1 MSHSVPNALMTG
13 ADYLDSLRDGRQ
25 VYLNGERVADVTR
38 HRAFRNA
45 CRSIAGLYDGLHGE
59 QRDVL
64 TRVDAQGRRSHRFFT
79 PAQNAEDL
87 LGAREAIGCW
97 SRMTYGFMGRTPDYK
112 AAFMSGLEAGAG
124 FYGDYRQN
132 ACAWHRAFAD
142 RGLFLNHAIIN
153 PPLDRSKAIHEM
165 RDVFV
170 HVERETDQGI
180 VVSGAKMLAT
190 GSAITNATFVAPVAS
205 AQMEAGKAEDFALVF
220 FARMD
225 NPGLRL
231 MCRPS
236 YEERASSP
244 FDYPLSSRFDE
255 NDSVLLFD
263 KALIPWEDVLVYR
276 DLRRATGF
284 YAESGFANLYNFQS
298 GIRLGVKLELMIGL
312 LSLGV
317 RANGTQGFR
326 GIQAALGE
334 LIALQHLLQALTT
347 AMARDPE
354 RNAAGS
360 AVPRLEYANALR
372 IQVPQ
377 IWKRVRE
384 LLESALGG
392 APLVTVSGAAD
403 LRVQMRLELARLH
416 QELAATM
423 IYVTHDQVEAM
434 TLADKVVVLNGGR
447 VEQVGSPLEL
457 YHHPANL
464 FVAGFL
470 GTPKMGFL
478 RGHLSRN
485 QGERCEV
492 ALECGA
498 RVGLPLCA
506 GELAT
511 GSPVTLGIRP
521 EHLNIAR
528 PGHAFQGLLR
538 VAADVSERLGSDS
551 FCHVRADSGEMLT
564 LRVRGDFAPDYGA
577 PLELGFDP
585 EHCHLFDS
593 NGQALDKRLQQAA

>member
-1 MSHSVPNALMTG
+1 MNGSVLPSRGRVTINQVAEAAGVSKASVSRYIGGDRQLLADATARRIERAIDQLDYRPNQMARGLK
-13 ADYLDSLRDGRQ
+13 RGRTR
-25 VYLNGERVADVTR
+25 LIGMLVADILNPYSVAVMHGVET
-38 HRAFRNA
+38 A
-45 CRSIAGLYDGLHGE
+45 CREHGYSLVVCNTDRDDEQERHHLAALQSYNVEGLIVNTLGHHPGELRALHRELPMVLVDRQLAELDTDLVGLDNADAVEQALDHLQHRGFRDILLVTEPLDGTDITDTPPAKRDLAMVFQTYALYPHMTVRRNLSFALDLAGVDKRE
-59 QRDVL
+59 VAAK
-64 TRVDAQGRRSHRFFT
+64 VDA
-79 PAQNAEDL
+79 A
-87 LGAREAIGCW
+87 ARI
-97 SRMTYGFMGRTPDYK
+97 
-112 AAFMSGLEAGAG
+112 LE
-124 FYGDYRQN
+124 
-132 ACAWHRAFAD
+132 
-142 RGLFLNHAIIN
+142 
-153 PPLDRSKAIHEM
+153 
-165 RDVFV
+165 
-170 HVERETDQGI
+170 
-180 VVSGAKMLAT
+180 
-190 GSAITNATFVAPVAS
+190 
-205 AQMEAGKAEDFALVF
+205 
-220 FARMD
+220 
-225 NPGLRL
+225 
-231 MCRPS
+231 
-236 YEERASSP
+236 
-244 FDYPLSSRFDE
+244 
-255 NDSVLLFD
+255 
-263 KALIPWEDVLVYR
+263 
-276 DLRRATGF
+276 
-284 YAESGFANLYNFQS
+284 
-298 GIRLGVKLELMIGL
+298 
-312 LSLGV
+312 
-317 RANGTQGFR
+317 
-326 GIQAALGE
+326 
-334 LIALQHLLQALTT
+334 LQALL
-347 AMARDPE
+347 E
-354 RNAAGS
+354 RKPRQLSGGQRQRVAIGRAIVRNPKIFLFDEPLSNLDAA
-360 AVPRLEYANALR
+360 
-372 IQVPQ
+372 
-377 IWKRVRE
+377 
-384 LLESALGG
+384 
-392 APLVTVSGAAD
+392 

-577 PLELGFDP
+577 TLELGFDP
-585 EHCHLFDS
+585 AHCHLFDS

>member
-1 MSHSVPNALMTG
+1 M
-13 ADYLDSLRDGRQ
+13 ADLKIRNLQKGFDGQAIIKGIDLDVRDREFVVFVGPSGCGKSTLLR
-25 VYLNGERVADVTR
+25 L
-38 HRAFRNA
+38 
-45 CRSIAGLYDGLHGE
+45 IAGLDEASGGSIALDGTDITDTPPAK
-59 QRDVL
+59 RDLAMVFQTYAL
-64 TRVDAQGRRSHRFFT
+64 YPHMTVRRNLSFALDLAGVDKREVAAKVDA
-79 PAQNAEDL
+79 A
-87 LGAREAIGCW
+87 ARI
-97 SRMTYGFMGRTPDYK
+97 
-112 AAFMSGLEAGAG
+112 LE
-124 FYGDYRQN
+124 
-132 ACAWHRAFAD
+132 
-142 RGLFLNHAIIN
+142 
-153 PPLDRSKAIHEM
+153 
-165 RDVFV
+165 
-170 HVERETDQGI
+170 
-180 VVSGAKMLAT
+180 
-190 GSAITNATFVAPVAS
+190 
-205 AQMEAGKAEDFALVF
+205 
-220 FARMD
+220 
-225 NPGLRL
+225 
-231 MCRPS
+231 
-236 YEERASSP
+236 
-244 FDYPLSSRFDE
+244 
-255 NDSVLLFD
+255 
-263 KALIPWEDVLVYR
+263 
-276 DLRRATGF
+276 
-284 YAESGFANLYNFQS
+284 
-298 GIRLGVKLELMIGL
+298 
-312 LSLGV
+312 
-317 RANGTQGFR
+317 
-326 GIQAALGE
+326 
-334 LIALQHLLQALTT
+334 LQALL
-347 AMARDPE
+347 E
-354 RNAAGS
+354 RKPRQLSGGQRQRVAIGRAIVRNPKIFLFDEPLSNLDAA
-360 AVPRLEYANALR
+360 
-372 IQVPQ
+372 
-377 IWKRVRE
+377 
-384 LLESALGG
+384 
-392 APLVTVSGAAD
+392 

>member
-1 MSHSVPNALMTG
+1 M
-13 ADYLDSLRDGRQ
+13 
-25 VYLNGERVADVTR
+25 
-38 HRAFRNA
+38 
-45 CRSIAGLYDGLHGE
+45 
-59 QRDVL
+59 
-64 TRVDAQGRRSHRFFT
+64 
-79 PAQNAEDL
+79 
-87 LGAREAIGCW
+87 AIG
-97 SRMTYGFMGRTPDYK
+97 
-112 AAFMSGLEAGAG
+112 
-124 FYGDYRQN
+124 
-132 ACAWHRAFAD
+132 RAIVRNPKIF
-142 RGLFLNHAIIN
+142 LF
-153 PPLDRSKAIHEM
+153 DE
-165 RDVFV
+165 
-170 HVERETDQGI
+170 
-180 VVSGAKMLAT
+180 
-190 GSAITNATFVAPVAS
+190 
-205 AQMEAGKAEDFALVF
+205 
-220 FARMD
+220 
-225 NPGLRL
+225 
-231 MCRPS
+231 
-236 YEERASSP
+236 
-244 FDYPLSSRFDE
+244 PLS
-255 NDSVLLFD
+255 
-263 KALIPWEDVLVYR
+263 
-276 DLRRATGF
+276 
-284 YAESGFANLYNFQS
+284 NLD
-298 GIRLGVKLELMIGL
+298 
-312 LSLGV
+312 
-317 RANGTQGFR
+317 
-326 GIQAALGE
+326 AA
-334 LIALQHLLQALTT
+334 
-347 AMARDPE
+347 
-354 RNAAGS
+354 
-360 AVPRLEYANALR
+360 
-372 IQVPQ
+372 
-377 IWKRVRE
+377 
-384 LLESALGG
+384 
-392 APLVTVSGAAD
+392 

-585 EHCHLFDS
+585 AHCHLFDS